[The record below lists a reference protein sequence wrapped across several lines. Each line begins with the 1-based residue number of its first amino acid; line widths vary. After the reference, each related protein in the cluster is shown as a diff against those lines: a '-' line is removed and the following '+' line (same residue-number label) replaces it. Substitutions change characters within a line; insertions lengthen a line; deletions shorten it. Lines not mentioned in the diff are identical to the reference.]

1 MPPGYTLLA
10 VKQPDVGAN
19 PCAARAY
26 RLRKW
31 PGIAGSALP
40 SPTWGRYRLG
50 AAGRTA
56 FGCGSGHGAENDGS
70 PLSVAPRYSHVRSQE
85 RLYAFSND
93 SGTNVR
99 LPLAR
104 EQATYSLLRVS
115 GLIVRKLPACH
126 AFTFPGFRATHTS
139 P

>member
-1 MPPGYTLLA
+1 MHPGYTLLA

-31 PGIAGSALP
+31 SGIAGSALP

-56 FGCGSGHGAENDGS
+56 FGCGSGHGAEKDGS
-70 PLSVAPRYSHVRSQE
+70 PLSVAPGIAMYGLSS
-85 RLYAFSND
+85 ACMPS
-93 SGTNVR
+93 
-99 LPLAR
+99 
-104 EQATYSLLRVS
+104 ATTR
-115 GLIVRKLPACH
+115 GQM
-126 AFTFPGFRATHTS
+126 
-139 P
+139 